1 MPKNEIKFKVS
12 ARYIFDVDVI
22 IPGNL
27 KYCELSTGKQKNMS
41 LSSENGA
48 SSRLTFLPL
57 ADFGFHMNKQYFI
70 DAIYISYDLPI
81 RDAPTISYCGDPY
94 SANYCLRSETGD
106 YVILLHNT
114 ARDASKA
121 LLEEICKD
129 VGKEP
134 ALLPVTGE

>member
-1 MPKNEIKFKVS
+1 MADKSKRNTSVWALATAQYQRFWRYLKSKAVPKNEIKFKVS

-57 ADFGFHMNKQYFI
+57 ADFGFHMNKQHFI
-70 DAIYISYDLPI
+70 DAIYMRYDL
-81 RDAPTISYCGDPY
+81 
-94 SANYCLRSETGD
+94 
-106 YVILLHNT
+106 
-114 ARDASKA
+114 
-121 LLEEICKD
+121 
-129 VGKEP
+129 
-134 ALLPVTGE
+134 